1 MTTAVLIVIIVACVL
16 VLNSEWRYRTM
27 RTREAARWQARIDLD
42 RDRLTA
48 ERDEYLEMC
57 DAYHDQLTGFTNLM
71 LDEEYTVDLVLTLL
85 DRVNDPAHCATVD
98 EMLAQVRE
106 VREVLQAMANG
117 SPRIRPV
124 TP

>member
-1 MTTAVLIVIIVACVL
+1 MTTAVLVIVLVACVL
-16 VLNSEWRYRTM
+16 VLNSEWRYRAM
-27 RTREAARWQARIDLD
+27 RAREADRWQARVDLD
-42 RDRLTA
+42 RDRLTM

-57 DAYHDQLTGFTNLM
+57 DAYRDQLTGFTNRM
-71 LDEEYTVDLVLTLL
+71 LDEEYTLDLVLTLL

-106 VREVLQAMANG
+106 AREVLQAMADG